1 MKKIFLIGLIAMLF
15 TTACEDLEQFPP
27 NIASAD
33 SLTDFTDVLNA
44 AYYYQQGAST
54 PMAVMGDFRA
64 DNMLMQEAPYTD
76 FSEFNNNLS
85 SSMEDQFFRPFYA
98 NLYKSI
104 LSANNVI
111 ENGTDATQIAE
122 AKFLR
127 GLSYFKLAIVF
138 GDVPLNLSGSPSTTD
153 ASILARQ
160 PVASI
165 YTQVV
170 SDLTDALVLDNS
182 GLSEGRAS
190 SIAVN
195 ALLGKVYVYMAD
207 FGTAQGYLEDAIS
220 ESAMEGVVLESSTS
234 NVLSD
239 GNSEIIFATQKSVAW
254 GDEYGFSEFTVWYDG
269 SEDKAQ
275 PPLNPSLT
283 AAFDAAGDTVR
294 KALTIDE
301 VAEKG
306 VKYSGGLEN
315 DWIEIRLS
323 DVILLLAETMNEN
336 NVAANTVLP
345 LLDDIR
351 TRAGL
356 ASLTGTVTSK
366 DDVRTAILNER
377 RLELAFE
384 GQRWFDLVRTGTV
397 DAAMG
402 VTVNSNYYVFP
413 IPNSE
418 IDATNGVITQNTG
431 Y

>member
-1 MKKIFLIGLIAMLF
+1 MLF

-165 YTQVV
+165 YSQVV

-195 ALLGKVYVYMAD
+195 ALLGKVYVYMSD
-207 FGTAQGYLEDAIS
+207 FGTAQGYLEDAIN
-220 ESAMEGVVLESSTS
+220 ESAMEGVVLESTTS
-234 NVLSD
+234 NVVSD
-239 GNSEIIFATQKSVAW
+239 GNSEVIFATQKSVAW

-336 NVAANTVLP
+336 NVAATTVLP

-351 TRAGL
+351 ARAGL